1 MRTTRPPSVHLGDS
15 VDPVDPTPPP
25 EHPPGLGEDSGPNP
39 LVRAVAG
46 LFVGFVAGAVAASLI
61 PRPDGARPDR
71 ARRGRPSR
79 GPASPSAQV
88 RS

>member
-1 MRTTRPPSVHLGDS
+1 MRTTRPPSMHLGDS
-15 VDPVDPTPPP
+15 VDPVDPAPPP

-46 LFVGFVAGAVAASLI
+46 LFVGLVAGAVAASVI
-61 PRPDGARPDR
+61 PRPDRS
-71 ARRGRPSR
+71 RGGGPSR
-79 GPASPSAQV
+79 SPASPSAQV